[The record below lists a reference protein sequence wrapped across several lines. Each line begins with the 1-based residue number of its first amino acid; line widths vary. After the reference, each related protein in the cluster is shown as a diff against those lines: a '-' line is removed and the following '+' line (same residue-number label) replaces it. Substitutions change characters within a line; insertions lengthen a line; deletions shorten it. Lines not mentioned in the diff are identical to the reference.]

1 MIVVHHAPRSRSTRV
16 IWMLEEMGLPYEV
29 RPTDVLGER
38 TPEFLEANP
47 AHMLPLVED
56 GALRLVESTAIL
68 QYLGERHGPSPLVPR
83 PADANYPQFLQF
95 LHLGEASLGGL
106 LTVPIVT
113 HLVAP
118 EEHKS
123 NWGAG
128 FARDVVQRRFSLVS
142 KALAANPYVAG
153 PEFTAADI
161 SVTWPIGIAR
171 MLGMELEPSLNAYFD
186 RMQARPAYQRAA
198 AA

>member
-1 MIVVHHAPRSRSTRV
+1 MIVVHHAPRTRSVRV
-16 IWMLEEMGLPYEV
+16 VWMLEEMGLAYET
-29 RPTDVLGER
+29 RPTEVFGDR
-38 TPEFLEANP
+38 SPEFLAANP

-56 GALRLVESTAIL
+56 GAERMVESTAIL
-68 QYLGERHGPSPLVPR
+68 HYLGERHGPTPLVPR
-83 PADANYPQFLQF
+83 PADASYPQFLHF

-106 LTVPIVT
+106 LTVPIVS

-118 EEHKS
+118 AEQKA

-142 KALAANPYVAG
+142 KALAETPHVAG

-161 SVTWPIGIAR
+161 SVTWPLGVAR
-171 MLGMELEPSLNAYFD
+171 MLGMELEPELDAYLD